1 MKNNDKILVDL
12 FGKEVELSILCTG
25 NNQFDEEGDYKE
37 DENFE
42 LLPEEVEYIQWF
54 VKNVKIEDY
63 RKEITEYCNE
73 QYMGIGEDT
82 ITEDDLEKEVFIDTI
97 AINIC
102 EVSESNDG
110 WLYPEISFCG
120 ECNCD
125 PEHGICIGFR
135 DKKFLGIESWDWT
148 L

>member
-25 NNQFDEEGDYKE
+25 DNQFDEEGDYKE

-73 QYMGIGEDT
+73 QYMGIGEDA

-97 AINIC
+97 AINISLFI
-102 EVSESNDG
+102 V
-110 WLYPEISFCG
+110 
-120 ECNCD
+120 
-125 PEHGICIGFR
+125 
-135 DKKFLGIESWDWT
+135 FL
-148 L
+148 LF

>member
-1 MKNNDKILVDL
+1 MATKTALSFKEENGLLWPVIGDVILNFSMEHGVYFKTLGQYKCNPAVLIGCAEGSEIYAASDGIVDA
-12 FGKEVELSILCTG
+12 
-25 NNQFDEEGDYKE
+25 
-37 DENFE
+37 
-42 LLPEEVEYIQWF
+42 
-54 VKNVKIEDY
+54 
-63 RKEITEYCNE
+63 
-73 QYMGIGEDT
+73 